1 MQRFHFCIFLQL
13 VVGTSEE
20 GTVWYL
26 AREPVVI
33 FKENGKGAPGDA
45 VSFNSMRRRYLYTRS
60 AAHER
65 QVNKVKVWVW
75 VWVLYF
81 AHYMYIT

>member
-1 MQRFHFCIFLQL
+1 MQRFHFCIFLQP

-33 FKENGKGAPGDA
+33 FKKMERALPVLPHRSNLLCVVDICTHVLQHMKG
-45 VSFNSMRRRYLYTRS
+45 R
-60 AAHER
+60 
-65 QVNKVKVWVW
+65 
-75 VWVLYF
+75 
-81 AHYMYIT
+81 

>member
-33 FKENGKGAPGDA
+33 FQEDGQGAPGA
-45 VSFNSMRRRYLYTRS
+45 AASFESMRRRYLYTRS
-60 AAHER
+60 AAYES
-65 QVNKVKVWVW
+65 QVHKV
-75 VWVLYF
+75 
-81 AHYMYIT
+81 